1 VFKVGVKRLQ
11 RVYEVEIISTGD
23 EIVFGQ
29 LVDTNASWIAKQ
41 STEQGARVRRVTC
54 VGDNVEDIVKA
65 IEGGLL
71 EARDLIVITGGL
83 GPSNDDLTVEALA
96 KTTGK
101 EVVYDARA
109 LKILAANCQ
118 AASIALTERRK
129 RMARS
134 VEGADPLENSL
145 GLAPGVRMSVG
156 STILVALP
164 GIPKEMKPM
173 FQRFVLPLIA
183 ETTFKR
189 ASAIKL
195 HIQMPYYS
203 TFPILSTLR
212 NLFPEIYIK
221 THSRPPNHEKEPAQM
236 YGVTVDILVWG
247 ASEEECTTQR
257 EEVTFRLR
265 ELAEGEGGRITIAT
279 VESLRKSGDHS
290 T

>member
-1 VFKVGVKRLQ
+1 MQ

-23 EIVFGQ
+23 EIIFGQ

-41 STEQGARVRRVTC
+41 STEQGARVRRVSC

-83 GPSNDDLTVEALA
+83 GPSNDDLTIEALA
-96 KTTGK
+96 KVAGK
-101 EVVYDARA
+101 KVFYDPRA
-109 LKILAANCQ
+109 LKMLASNCRV
-118 AASIALTERRK
+118 ALIDLTERRK
-129 RMARS
+129 KMARS
-134 VEGADPLENSL
+134 VEGADPLDNSL
-145 GLAPGVRMSVG
+145 GLAPGVKMSVG

-173 FQRFVLPLIA
+173 FKRFVLPLIA

-195 HIQMPYYS
+195 QILMPYYS
-203 TFPILSTLR
+203 TFSILSKLR
-212 NLFPEIYIK
+212 NLFPEVYIK

-236 YGVTVDILVWG
+236 HGIRVDILVWG
-247 ASEEECTTQR
+247 ASEEECTTRR
-257 EEVTFRLR
+257 EEVTSRLK
-265 ELAEGEGGRITIAT
+265 ELAETEGGRIIIET
-279 VESLRKSGDHS
+279 VESLGKSDDRF

>member
-1 VFKVGVKRLQ
+1 V
-11 RVYEVEIISTGD
+11 EVISTGD
-23 EIVFGQ
+23 EIIFGQ

-83 GPSNDDLTVEALA
+83 GPSNDDVTIEALA
-96 KTTGK
+96 KAAGK
-101 EVVYDARA
+101 KVVYDARA
-109 LKILAANCQ
+109 LKMLAANCQ
-118 AASIALTERRK
+118 TASIALTERRK
-129 RMARS
+129 KMARS

-156 STILVALP
+156 STVLVALP

-173 FQRFVLPLIA
+173 FTRFVLSLIA
-183 ETTFKR
+183 DATFKR

-195 HIQMPYYS
+195 QIQMPYYS
-203 TFPILSTLR
+203 TFSILSTLR
-212 NLFPEIYIK
+212 NLFPKIYIK
-221 THSRPPNHEKEPAQM
+221 THSRPPNHDKKPAQM

-247 ASEEECTTQR
+247 ASEEECTAQQ
-257 EEVTFRLR
+257 EEVMSRLKK
-265 ELAEGEGGRITIAT
+265 LAEAEGGRIIIET
-279 VESLRKSGDHS
+279 VESL
-290 T
+290 

>member
-1 VFKVGVKRLQ
+1 V
-11 RVYEVEIISTGD
+11 EVISTGD

-54 VGDNVEDIVKA
+54 VGDNVDDIVKA

-96 KTTGK
+96 KAAGK
-101 EVVYDARA
+101 KVVYDARA
-109 LKILAANCQ
+109 LKMLAANHQ
-118 AASIALTERRK
+118 RASIILTERRK

-134 VEGADPLENSL
+134 VEGSDPLENSL
-145 GLAPGVRMSVG
+145 GLAPGVRISVG

-173 FQRFVLPLIA
+173 FKRFVLPLIA
-183 ETTFKR
+183 EATFKR
-189 ASAIKL
+189 SSAIKI

-221 THSRPPNHEKEPAQM
+221 THSRPPNHEKKPAQM
-236 YGVTVDILVWG
+236 HGVTVDIVVWG
-247 ASEEECTTQR
+247 TSEKECTNRR
-257 EEVTFRLR
+257 EEVTSRLR
-265 ELAEGEGGRITIAT
+265 ELAEGEGGQITIET
-279 VESLRKSGDHS
+279 VESLRKSDNS
-290 T
+290 PS